1 MGGERMLK
9 RGLEKLLAIDKRVLI
24 LGALLA
30 GVLFSFGTVKTM
42 AYLDS
47 PGFCQN
53 CHTMKSVY
61 TSFVDSTHAELQCN
75 DCHLPHESEVG
86 KLFFKGRAGI
96 THIFYNTLG
105 TEDIPDRIYAT
116 TRTLRVINKNC
127 AECHKST
134 VDNVSHDAKE
144 NCMSCHQTVPH
155 GSDFKDDSYDQP
167 PKSGELLKN
176 KGGF

>member
-9 RGLEKLLAIDKRVLI
+9 KSFKKLLAIDKRVLI

-86 KLFFKGRAGI
+86 KLFFKGRAGM

-155 GSDFKDDSYDQP
+155 GSDFKDDTYNQP